1 MRNFLDALHI
11 CNGYLSMPTVDH
23 EFGGQHTELK
33 LSIIEKYLKAYT
45 TALTGK
51 FDELWYIDAFAGTGS
66 RTIKHEEMPADVL
79 GPGEPE
85 RIEQR
90 RGSAKIAIDVSP
102 HFDLI
107 VFIEAKPTHIA
118 ALNDLAA
125 KHPRRRITVIKG
137 DANDALKNL
146 IAANSWRSTRAVL
159 FLDPY
164 GMEVEW
170 STLEKVA
177 STKAID
183 VWFLFPL
190 AGLYRQATRQL
201 MNIDQ
206 HKRAALTRMF
216 GSEAWEEELYPKTFK
231 NDLFEGISEGPRERA
246 ADVAGL
252 ERYAKSRLEKIFS
265 KVLKPLPLPP
275 NKRPQLFSLF
285 LCISN
290 KDPKAVGLATRIG
303 DHIRKAGISS

>member
-1 MRNFLDALHI
+1 MA
-11 CNGYLSMPTVDH
+11 VDH
-23 EFGGQHTELK
+23 EYGGQHTELK

-66 RTIKHEEMPADVL
+66 RTVKYEEQPADVL
-79 GPGEPE
+79 GPGEPQ
-85 RIEQR
+85 RIERR
-90 RGSAKIAIDVSP
+90 RGSARIAIDVQP
-102 HFDLI
+102 RFDFI
-107 VFIEAKPTHIA
+107 VFIEAKPSHVA
-118 ALNDLAA
+118 ALEDLAA
-125 KHPRRRITVIKG
+125 KHLNRRIAVVKS
-137 DANDALKNL
+137 DANEALKAL
-146 IAANSWRSTRAVL
+146 IAANSWRATRAVL

-177 STKAID
+177 ATKAID

-201 MNIDQ
+201 TDVDQ

-216 GSEAWEEELYPKTFK
+216 GSEAWEEELYPKTLRS
-231 NDLFEGISEGPRERA
+231 DLFEGMLDGPRQRTA
-246 ADVAGL
+246 NVAGL
-252 ERYAKSRLEKIFS
+252 EAYAKSRLESLFS
-265 KVLKPLPLPP
+265 KVLKPMPLPL
-275 NKRPQLFSLF
+275 NKKPQLFSLF

-290 KDPKAVGLATRIG
+290 DEPKALALATRIG
-303 DHIRKAGISS
+303 NHILKAGISS